1 MMSYIGEISALITAV
16 LWSATSLFF
25 SEASQKVGP
34 LQVNIMRLLL
44 ATCYLIIT
52 IFIMNLSL
60 NLSFTQVLN
69 LTISGVIGLI
79 FGDTYLFKAFQ
90 HIGPRISMLIMA
102 LAPAI
107 AAILAYFF
115 LGEGISM
122 LGIIGIFI
130 TLSGISIVVIQRE
143 EHPTSKYKIS
153 KIGILYAFFGAV
165 GQGVGLIFAKLAF
178 NEGEIHSF
186 VATFIR
192 IFSSVII
199 LIPLSII
206 SGKFQN
212 PFRVFIKDKKAFGF
226 TTAGSICGPYL
237 GITLSLVAITN
248 TSVGVAATL
257 MAIVPILLLPMVKI
271 FYKEKLTWKSIAGA
285 FVSVGGVAI
294 LFLR

>member
-1 MMSYIGEISALITAV
+1 MNYIGEISALSTAV

-25 SEASQKVGP
+25 SEASQKVGS

-44 ATCYLIIT
+44 ATIYLAIT
-52 IFIMNLSL
+52 IIVLNLSL
-60 NLSFTQVLN
+60 NLSFMQILN
-69 LTISGVIGLI
+69 LTISGIIGLI

-90 HIGPRISMLIMA
+90 HIGPRISMLVMS

-115 LGEGISM
+115 LGEGISW
-122 LGIIGIFI
+122 LGIAGIII
-130 TLSGISIVVIQRE
+130 TLSGISIVVLQRE

-199 LIPLSII
+199 LLPLSIM
-206 SGKFQN
+206 SRKFQN
-212 PFRVFIKDKKAFGF
+212 PIRVFAKDKKAFGF

-237 GITLSLVAITN
+237 GITLSLVAISN
-248 TSVGVAATL
+248 TSIGIAATL

-271 FYKEKLTWKSIAGA
+271 FYKEKLSWKSITGA
-285 FVSVGGVAI
+285 FISVGGIAV